1 MEVASLQDPNTTT
14 KYVSFNLYCDI
25 MGKMDIMNKYF
36 SGAWQKYLG
45 NISHISARS
54 QHQNTDLEKWTMK

>member
-1 MEVASLQDPNTTT
+1 MNCDLDPDYLMEVASLQDPNTTT

-36 SGAWQKYLG
+36 SGA
-45 NISHISARS
+45 
-54 QHQNTDLEKWTMK
+54 